1 MDLLEKIS
9 RSFGSWYEGLFGG
22 SEDIR
27 PKDILRR
34 LISVLEDNR
43 KEGIDNKTYVPNQY
57 LIDIHVTDSEER
69 EYLLSFLDK
78 VELEQAIRRYCQQN
92 KYQIRGALEVV
103 ITDTTAKAEGD
114 EAQEEEVRNPPKLRI
129 RCRYTKTEP
138 TAVSPNAPTI
148 PLEPSAEASPFEEQR
163 TIVNL
168 RAALEVAENA
178 TVPGRVYGNLTV
190 YPLNGSP
197 YPFPIYQAGIS
208 IGRSTKTGND
218 LLLEG
223 DGQISKRHAKLERD
237 TDGSFILYDLGST
250 NGTRVNGALV
260 DNRILQSGDEIMIG
274 KTRIIYEQGASAS
287 KLADVPQERKESPR
301 LGGVFGGAAAPFMN
315 EGTSSPP
322 MRQLRPQTARL
333 VKLNEQGEPE
343 EKFSLASETLLGRGI
358 TNDIVLP
365 DRSVSTRHA
374 CIISD
379 GAAYTVEALAD
390 ANTTLNGIALEM
402 RQPIRLTDGDTIEVG
417 NVTLRFESKASD

>member
-78 VELEQAIRRYCQQN
+78 TELEQAIRRYCQQN

-103 ITDTTAKAEGD
+103 ITDTTVKPEG
-114 EAQEEEVRNPPKLRI
+114 EEEEELRNPPKLRI
-129 RCRYTKTEP
+129 RCRYTKTEQQ
-138 TAVSPNAPTI
+138 AVSPTAPTQ
-148 PLEPSAEASPFEEQR
+148 PLAPNEEASPFEEHR
-163 TIVNL
+163 TVVNL
-168 RAALEVAENA
+168 RAALEVAENS
-178 TVPGRVYGNLTV
+178 TIPGRVYGNLMV
-190 YPLNGSP
+190 HPLNASP
-197 YPFPIYQAGIS
+197 YPFPIYQTGVS
-208 IGRSTKTGND
+208 IGRSTKAGND

-223 DGQISKRHAKLERD
+223 DGQISKRHARLERD
-237 TDGSFILYDLGST
+237 TDGSFIVYDLGST
-250 NGTRVNGALV
+250 NGTRVNGTLV

-274 KTRIIYEQGASAS
+274 KTRIVYEQGASNS
-287 KLADVPQERKESPR
+287 KQAELPEEDQESPR
-301 LGGVFGGAAAPFMN
+301 KGGVFGGAAAPFMN
-315 EGTSSPP
+315 EGSSSPAV
-322 MRQLRPQTARL
+322 RQLHPRTARL
-333 VKLNEQGEPE
+333 IKLNEQGESE
-343 EKFSLASETLLGRGI
+343 EHFALASETLLGRGI

-390 ANTTLNGIALEM
+390 ANTTLNGIALEL

-417 NVTLRFESKASD
+417 NVTLRFESKVSD